1 VDEAYRTVQREY
13 IDPSPDKPS
22 KPPTSGATPI
32 KRPLDTGQRDWSPQL
47 QVSSKIDGSP
57 LSGEAAMKRS
67 SQLRSIAVEP
77 PIVQVNNVHYITD
90 HPTGVFEKKG
100 LGSLSS
106 GSPGLPR
113 YSPAAQSDAAPRQF
127 MQSAVAEGHLPLLNQ
142 VLQHA
147 KRWIDW
153 EYKEDPKA
161 PSTTPIWESF
171 GRMSDVE
178 VCKGRGNTKKLA
190 KNDAARRLVTELQN
204 RAGKPC
210 TTSDL
215 AKELVNWY
223 TEKRVSTSKI
233 ARYNDE
239 LKDF

>member
-1 VDEAYRTVQREY
+1 MAPV
-13 IDPSPDKPS
+13 
-22 KPPTSGATPI
+22 
-32 KRPLDTGQRDWSPQL
+32 
-47 QVSSKIDGSP
+47 
-57 LSGEAAMKRS
+57 
-67 SQLRSIAVEP
+67 
-77 PIVQVNNVHYITD
+77 VQVHAMHSIPD
-90 HPTGVFEKKG
+90 HPAAVFEKKG

-106 GSPGLPR
+106 ESPTLPK
-113 YSPAAQSDAAPRQF
+113 YSPAPQSGAAPRQF

-147 KRWIDW
+147 KRWIEWD
-153 EYKEDPKA
+153 YKEDPKA
-161 PSTTPIWESF
+161 PTTTPIWDSF

-178 VCKGRGNTKKLA
+178 VCRGRGNTKKLA

-215 AKELVNWY
+215 AKELANWH
-223 TEKRVSTSKI
+223 TEKRVRTSTI
-233 ARYNDE
+233 ATYNDE